1 MREETGM
8 SGNGITLFR
17 LFGFEVKLNL
27 TWLVLAF
34 LITWS
39 LAKGYF
45 PSDYAGLSESI
56 YWIMGIVCAIGIF
69 FSIVIHEFS
78 HSMIARRFA
87 IPIKS
92 ITLMIFGGV
101 AQMDEEP
108 ENARS
113 EFYMAIAGPL
123 ASLFLACVFFLL
135 YFVAKRAAWPLAV
148 TGVIRYLR
156 DINFILA
163 LFNMVPAFPLD
174 GGRVLRAALWNWKG
188 NLKWATRISS
198 NVGSAF
204 GILLIVFGVFSLFTG
219 LLITGLW
226 WILIGFFVRNASR
239 MSYQKT
245 LIVETLKG
253 EHVERFMKDDVV
265 TVHPDIA
272 IAKLVEDYIYSYHYK
287 MFPVVHG
294 DELMGCVNLAS
305 VKTIPR
311 DEWDDRTVREIY
323 ERCNEKNSIDVNED
337 ATVALQRMHQ
347 TDNRRLIVTKEGNLA
362 GVLSLKDMLDFL
374 SLKLDLEDNG
384 ALNRSF
390 LGGRKHDID

>member
-1 MREETGM
+1 
-8 SGNGITLFR
+8 
-17 LFGFEVKLNL
+17 
-27 TWLVLAF
+27 
-34 LITWS
+34 
-39 LAKGYF
+39 
-45 PSDYAGLSESI
+45 
-56 YWIMGIVCAIGIF
+56 MGVVCAIGIF

-92 ITLMIFGGV
+92 ITLMIFGGI

-108 ENARS
+108 ANARS

-123 ASLFLACVFFLL
+123 SSLFLACVFFLF

-148 TGVIRYLR
+148 MGVIRYLR

-163 LFNMVPAFPLD
+163 LFNLVPAFPLD

-198 NVGSAF
+198 NVGSGF

-219 LLITGLW
+219 LFISGLW

-239 MSYQKT
+239 MSYEKT
-245 LIVETLKG
+245 LIAETLKG
-253 EHVERFMKDDVV
+253 EQVARFMKEDVI
-265 TVHPDIA
+265 TVHPDIP
-272 IAKLVEDYIYSYHYK
+272 IEKLVEDYIYAYHYK

-294 DELMGCVNLAS
+294 EELMGCVNLAS
-305 VKTIPR
+305 VKTISK
-311 DEWDDRTVREIY
+311 DEWEDRTVREIY
-323 ERCNEKNSIDVNED
+323 ERCSEENSIDANED
-337 ATVALQRMHQ
+337 ATAALQRMHQ
-347 TDNRRLIVTKEGNLA
+347 TGNRRLIVTREGKLA

-384 ALNRSF
+384 TLNTPL
-390 LGGRKHDID
+390 LGGRKQDIE